1 MRTLRSAGWYLTS
14 ILITIVFLFPVYW
27 MFAVSLKTP
36 QEIFKFP
43 PAWYP
48 ATPQLQNFLVLFRD
62 GDVWSVWN
70 SLVIASISTLIAMV
84 FGTLCAY
91 SIVRFRTGGENLA
104 VWIISQRMLPPIA
117 VVFPIF
123 LLYAKVGW
131 ADTYHGLIL
140 LYTAFA
146 LPYVI
151 WMMRGYLQ
159 EIPVELEESAL
170 VDGCSRWAVLRHVVI
185 PVARSGL
192 FATAVFAFI
201 FSWNEFLFAL
211 VLTRTQVLT
220 YPVQISQYFGSQS
233 TFWAKISAMS
243 VLGTLAGVLRRRGLP
258 ALSGARHLARCGKG
272 LMLLGAAIIDRA
284 VPPLSGAQ
292 GLSFE
297 D

>member
-1 MRTLRSAGWYLTS
+1 MSAGMLTS
-14 ILITIVFLFPVYW
+14 IAITIVFLFPVYW

-104 VWIISQRMLPPIA
+104 VWILSQRMLPPIA

-159 EIPVELEESAL
+159 EIPIELEESAL
-170 VDGCSRWAVLRHVVI
+170 VDGCSRWGVLRHVVV

-220 YPVQISQYFGSQS
+220 YPVQISQYFGAQS

-243 VLGTLAGVLRRRGLP
+243 VLGTLPVFFAVAAFQRYLVRGI
-258 ALSGARHLARCGKG
+258 S
-272 LMLLGAAIIDRA
+272 LGA
-284 VPPLSGAQ
+284 VKG
-292 GLSFE
+292 
-297 D
+297 

>member
-1 MRTLRSAGWYLTS
+1 
-14 ILITIVFLFPVYW
+14 
-27 MFAVSLKTP
+27 
-36 QEIFKFP
+36 
-43 PAWYP
+43 
-48 ATPQLQNFLVLFRD
+48 
-62 GDVWSVWN
+62 
-70 SLVIASISTLIAMV
+70 
-84 FGTLCAY
+84 
-91 SIVRFRTGGENLA
+91 
-104 VWIISQRMLPPIA
+104 MLPPIA

-159 EIPVELEESAL
+159 EIPLELEESAL
-170 VDGCSRWAVLRHVVI
+170 VDGCSRWGVLRHVVV

-243 VLGTLAGVLRRRGLP
+243 VLGTLPVFVAVAAFQRYLVRGI
-258 ALSGARHLARCGKG
+258 S
-272 LMLLGAAIIDRA
+272 LGA
-284 VPPLSGAQ
+284 VKG
-292 GLSFE
+292 
-297 D
+297 

>member
-1 MRTLRSAGWYLTS
+1 
-14 ILITIVFLFPVYW
+14 
-27 MFAVSLKTP
+27 
-36 QEIFKFP
+36 
-43 PAWYP
+43 
-48 ATPQLQNFLVLFRD
+48 
-62 GDVWSVWN
+62 
-70 SLVIASISTLIAMV
+70 MV

-91 SIVRFRTGGENLA
+91 SIVRFHTGGENLA
-104 VWIISQRMLPPIA
+104 VWILSQRMLPPIA

-159 EIPVELEESAL
+159 EIPLELEESAL
-170 VDGCSRWAVLRHVVI
+170 VDGCSRWGVLRHVVV

-243 VLGTLAGVLRRRGLP
+243 VLGTLPVFFAVAAFQRYLVRGI
-258 ALSGARHLARCGKG
+258 S
-272 LMLLGAAIIDRA
+272 LGA
-284 VPPLSGAQ
+284 VKG
-292 GLSFE
+292 
-297 D
+297 